1 VLGVGVRVAGDT
13 LRLVVTPDEYLDK
26 LVEYGKMKLF
36 AVATVQETKQT
47 WAAEDD
53 FQIVKPK
60 IAVTASFLFLFPA
73 SLYVQN

>member
-1 VLGVGVRVAGDT
+1 MVRVAGDT

-26 LVEYGKMKLF
+26 LVEYGMMKLF

-60 IAVTASFLFLFPA
+60 ITVTASFFYITSRFL
-73 SLYVQN
+73 

>member
-1 VLGVGVRVAGDT
+1 
-13 LRLVVTPDEYLDK
+13 
-26 LVEYGKMKLF
+26 MKLF

>member
-1 VLGVGVRVAGDT
+1 MVCVAGDT

-26 LVEYGKMKLF
+26 LVEYGMMKLF

-60 IAVTASFLFLFPA
+60 IIVTVIFFQATFIIYDNKLK
-73 SLYVQN
+73 NE